1 MVQASGRRRGL
12 NVATLSAVGTVRHA
26 MMTIRERTSPNHD
39 ARPEAG
45 RVDMLVLHY
54 TGMKTAAEAIDRL
67 CDPAA
72 KVSAHYVID
81 EDGTVWR
88 LVDESRRAWH
98 AGVSFWQGTENV
110 NAASIG
116 IELVNPGH
124 EWGYR
129 AFPDPQMVALE
140 ALVRELL
147 KRHPIP
153 ADRVVGHSDVAPLRK
168 QDPGELFDWPRLAR
182 AGVGLWPMEPAPP
195 PADVAAAQ
203 AMLAR
208 IGYRVPRSGLL
219 DDETRQVLVAF
230 QRRFR
235 QSRVDGAL
243 DPGTAA
249 QLATVERAVNAL
261 RGRRDGYFTGS
272 SSDCC

>member
-1 MVQASGRRRGL
+1 MII
-12 NVATLSAVGTVRHA
+12 H
-26 MMTIRERTSPNHD
+26 ERASPNHD
-39 ARPEAG
+39 ARPEGG

-72 KVSAHYVID
+72 RVSAHYVID

-88 LVDESRRAWH
+88 LVEESRRAWH
-98 AGVSFWQGTENV
+98 AGVSFWQGTENL

-129 AFPDPQMVALE
+129 AFPQAQMVSLE
-140 ALVRELL
+140 TLCRGLL
-147 KRHPIP
+147 RRHPIP

-182 AGVGLWPMEPAPP
+182 AGIGFWPTEPAPAP
-195 PADVAAAQ
+195 TDIAGAQ
-203 AMLAR
+203 AMLGA
-208 IGYRVPRSGLL
+208 IGYAVPSSGTL
-219 DDETRQVLVAF
+219 DDETRQVLIAF

-235 QSRVDGAL
+235 PGCVDGEFDAE
-243 DPGTAA
+243 TAA
-249 QLATVERAVNAL
+249 RLAAAERTVRAL
-261 RGRRDGYFTGS
+261 RARRQS
-272 SSDCC
+272 

>member
-1 MVQASGRRRGL
+1 MITDYQQRRIEDTPSRM
-12 NVATLSAVGTVRHA
+12 N
-26 MMTIRERTSPNHD
+26 IRERASPNHD

-45 RVDMLVLHY
+45 RIDMLVLHY

-88 LVDESRRAWH
+88 LVEERRRAWH

-110 NAASIG
+110 NAMSVG

-129 AFPDPQMVALE
+129 GFPDAQMTALE
-140 ALVRELL
+140 TLGREVLH
-147 KRHPIP
+147 RHPIP
-153 ADRVVGHSDVAPLRK
+153 PDRVVGHSDVAPLRK

-182 AGVGLWPMEPAPP
+182 AGIGLWPGEPAPSP
-195 PADVAAAQ
+195 RDVAAAQ
-203 AMLAR
+203 SMLGA
-208 IGYRVPRSGLL
+208 IGYRVPNSGAL
-219 DDETRQVLVAF
+219 DDETRQVLIAF
-230 QRRFR
+230 QRRYR
-235 QSRVDGAL
+235 PARVDGGL
-243 DPGTAA
+243 DEETAGR
-249 QLATVERAVNAL
+249 LAAVERAVSAL
-261 RGRRDGYFTGS
+261 RARRKS
-272 SSDCC
+272 

>member
-1 MVQASGRRRGL
+1 MI
-12 NVATLSAVGTVRHA
+12 
-26 MMTIRERTSPNHD
+26 IRERPSPNHD

-45 RVDMLVLHY
+45 RIDMLVLHY

-88 LVDESRRAWH
+88 LVADGPRAWH

-110 NAASIG
+110 NAVSIG

-129 AFPDPQMVALE
+129 AFPEAQMASLE
-140 ALVRELL
+140 TLAQSLL
-147 KRHPIP
+147 QRYAIP
-153 ADRVVGHSDVAPLRK
+153 PDRVVGHSDVAPLRK

-182 AGVGLWPMEPAPP
+182 MGIGLWPTEPAPP
-195 PADVAAAQ
+195 PADIAAAQ
-203 AMLAR
+203 AMLAG
-208 IGYRVPRSGLL
+208 IGYRVPGSGLL
-219 DDETRQVLVAF
+219 DGETRQVLVAF

-235 QSRVDGAL
+235 PSRVDGGL
-243 DPGTAA
+243 DAETAA
-249 QLATVERAVNAL
+249 CLAAAERAVSAL
-261 RGRRDGYFTGS
+261 RAGRKS
-272 SSDCC
+272 

>member
-1 MVQASGRRRGL
+1 MII
-12 NVATLSAVGTVRHA
+12 H
-26 MMTIRERTSPNHD
+26 ERASPNHD
-39 ARPEAG
+39 ARPEGG

-72 KVSAHYVID
+72 RVSAHYVID

-88 LVDESRRAWH
+88 LVEESRRAWH

-129 AFPDPQMVALE
+129 VFPEAQMASLETLGRAL
-140 ALVRELL
+140 LQ
-147 KRHPIP
+147 RHPIP
-153 ADRVVGHSDVAPLRK
+153 ADRVVGHSDVAPRRK

-182 AGVGLWPMEPAPP
+182 AGIGFWPVESAAAPT
-195 PADVAAAQ
+195 DVAGAQ
-203 AMLAR
+203 ALLGA
-208 IGYRVPRSGLL
+208 IGYAVPSSGTL
-219 DDETRQVLVAF
+219 DDETRQVLIAF

-235 QSRVDGAL
+235 PSCVDGEL
-243 DPGTAA
+243 DAETAA
-249 QLATVERAVNAL
+249 RLAAAERAVRAL
-261 RGRRDGYFTGS
+261 RARRQS
-272 SSDCC
+272 

>member
-1 MVQASGRRRGL
+1 MII
-12 NVATLSAVGTVRHA
+12 H
-26 MMTIRERTSPNHD
+26 ERASPNHD
-39 ARPEAG
+39 ARPEGG

-72 KVSAHYVID
+72 RVSAHYVID

-88 LVDESRRAWH
+88 LVEESRRAWH
-98 AGVSFWQGTENV
+98 AGVSFWQGTENL

-129 AFPDPQMVALE
+129 AFPQAQMVSLE
-140 ALVRELL
+140 TLCRGLL
-147 KRHPIP
+147 RRHPIP

-168 QDPGELFDWPRLAR
+168 QDPGELFDWERLAR
-182 AGVGLWPMEPAPP
+182 AGTGLWPSAG
-195 PADVAAAQ
+195 AAAPAGIAEEQ
-203 AMLAR
+203 AMLAT
-208 IGYRVPRSGLL
+208 IGYSVPNSGSL

-230 QRRFR
+230 QRHFR
-235 QSRVDGAL
+235 PRAL
-243 DPGTAA
+243 DGRLDDEAGARLAA
-249 QLATVERAVNAL
+249 VARAVAAL
-261 RGRRDGYFTGS
+261 RAGRS
-272 SSDCC
+272 PS